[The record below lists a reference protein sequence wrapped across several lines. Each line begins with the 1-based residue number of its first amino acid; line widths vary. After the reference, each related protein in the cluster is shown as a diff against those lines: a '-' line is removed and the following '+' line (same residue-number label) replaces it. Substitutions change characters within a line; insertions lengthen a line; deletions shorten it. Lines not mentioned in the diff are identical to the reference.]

1 MILIR
6 NFAPNLGKKAAI
18 LSNILSI
25 TSLWLQ
31 KTSELMNHQDEV
43 FDSFFTNPRTS
54 L

>member
-31 KTSELMNHQDEV
+31 KNV
-43 FDSFFTNPRTS
+43 RFR
-54 L
+54 